1 MGLTTNQIIIIVCA
15 VVVVGV
21 IIAAIV
27 LSRPKDQTD
36 PNYTTKPTTKA
47 ITNPITNYTT
57 KSITNPI
64 NKSTSTPIV
73 NIQPVIL
80 ITTLTREVPVPVTAE
95 CWSSVLK
102 DEYCI
107 KITLPSNIKATTFR
121 WPTGSFLEKVK
132 TLVAAAMGNKLVR
145 CDNNLLSLITK
156 EEITKRVWPSKI
168 VPDNTPV
175 DILLNEGILDEEIPA
190 GTTRSFSIEDKVIGF
205 KFTKV

>member
-1 MGLTTNQIIIIVCA
+1 MALTTNHIIIIGCA
-15 VVVVGV
+15 VVVVVGG

-47 ITNPITNYTT
+47 ITNPITKPTLKPTHNSSSADAT
-57 KSITNPI
+57 
-64 NKSTSTPIV
+64 
-73 NIQPVIL
+73 IQPVIL

-121 WPTGSFLEKVK
+121 WPTGSYLEQVK
-132 TLVAAAMGNKLVR
+132 KLVAAAQLNKLVR

-156 EEITKRVWPSKI
+156 EEIIKRVWPSKI

-175 DILLNEGILDEEIPA
+175 DILLNEGILDEEISA
-190 GTTRSFSIEDKVIGF
+190 GTTRSFSIEEKIIGF
-205 KFTKV
+205 KFSKV